1 MRHYYLGVDIAGEAN
16 TWVAALVPSDGV
28 LEIAFAPKALN
39 SQELID
45 LVAEKKP
52 TAVAIDGQLSLAF
65 SEANGFRSSDRE
77 LRRLLPPDCRTWVA
91 SANSLMCVPVRAR
104 LLADALSPLVGTI
117 LETHP
122 RANLYLELGADS
134 LADIKEYKRSSD
146 ACRRLTSRWC
156 DSNRIRRPD
165 NIDCDGALD
174 ALVCA
179 TVAHCFHHAP
189 DRLRL
194 LQHNAA
200 DRQGR
205 GPFVVFDA
213 GGGVISRHIL

>member
-1 MRHYYLGVDIAGEAN
+1 VRHYYLGVDIAGEAN
-16 TWVAALVPSDGV
+16 TWVAALIPSDGD
-28 LEIAFAPKALN
+28 LEIALAPRAMN
-39 SQELID
+39 SQELLD
-45 LVAEKKP
+45 LVAREEP

-65 SEANGFRSSDRE
+65 SEANGFRSGDFE
-77 LRRLLPPDCRTWVA
+77 LRALLPPDCRTWVA

-122 RANLYLELGADS
+122 RANLYLELGAES

-156 DSNRIRRPD
+156 ESNRIRRPEEF
-165 NIDCDGALD
+165 DCDGALD
-174 ALVCA
+174 AVVCA
-179 TVAHCFHHAP
+179 TLAHSFHHAP
-189 DRLRL
+189 HRLRL
-194 LQHNAA
+194 LQHTAA

-205 GPFVVFDA
+205 GPFVVFDSRR
-213 GGGVISRHIL
+213 GVTR